1 MNTILFD
8 IDGTI
13 FDSRKFL
20 RGIWD
25 LYCAK
30 FNIPVLK
37 LRETIDSYYFGLENR
52 TKFNPGNLVGF
63 ISRQFDI
70 EYDLLW
76 KIFWDN
82 KNLYENA
89 IYYDTI
95 DALNFAKKNF
105 NVGTYSQGFFDLQKH
120 KLEMI
125 GVLGCFNPELL
136 FITVDKSEKKFLK
149 TLPKNSII
157 VENAYEVVEKLGDFN
172 PVWINRNSDEN
183 DPKIPTIHS
192 LTELPQLLF

>member
-1 MNTILFD
+1 MNTLLFD

-20 RGIWD
+20 RSVWD
-25 LYCAK
+25 SYCSN

-37 LRETIDSYYFGLENR
+37 LRETIDTYYLGLENR
-52 TKFNPGNLVGF
+52 TEFNPKDLTDA
-63 ISRQFDI
+63 ISKRFNVDRNDI
-70 EYDLLW
+70 W

-95 DALNFAKKNF
+95 DALNFAKKHF

-125 GVLGCFNPELL
+125 GTLEYFNPELL
-136 FITVDKSEKKFLK
+136 FITADKSEKKFLK

-157 VENAYEVVEKLGDFN
+157 VENAYEVVEKLGDFK

-192 LTELPQLLF
+192 LTELPHLLF

>member
-1 MNTILFD
+1 MNTLLFD
-8 IDGTI
+8 IDETL
-13 FDSRKFL
+13 FDSKKFAQDTWNL
-20 RGIWD
+20 ISKNFD
-25 LYCAK
+25 
-30 FNIPVLK
+30 IPFLK
-37 LRETIDSYYFGLENR
+37 LREVIDSYYLHLEDR
-52 TKFNPGNLVGF
+52 TKFNPKDL
-63 ISRQFDI
+63 ISVISKQFNADKNNM
-70 EYDLLW
+70 W

-82 KNLYENA
+82 KNLYEHA

-95 DALNFAKKNF
+95 DALSFAKKHF

-125 GVLGCFNPELL
+125 GILGYFDPNLL
-136 FITVDKSEKKFLK
+136 FITADKSNKKFLK

-157 VENAYEVVEKLGDFN
+157 VENAYEVVEKLSDFR